1 MKKLVSILLAIVLL
15 LSLSAPAEET
25 VNSGDYTYRLLPD
38 GAAEITEYRGK
49 AKSLD
54 IPSQLDGHT
63 VTSIGESAFVW
74 CNALTSVTIPEG
86 VTTIS
91 DYAFSNCSGL
101 TSVIIPDSVKEIGAN
116 PFEGC
121 EKLTAIK
128 VSPEHEYLAVTDG
141 ALVFKPDMRLLSFP
155 MNKQGEYAI
164 PQGIREIGESAF
176 SGCDGLTSVTIPESV
191 TSIGD
196 SAFYNCIGL
205 TSVTIPE
212 GVTSIGNSAFSSCSG
227 LTSVTIPSSVTS
239 MGNIAFS
246 KCSGLTSVTIPEG
259 VTSIGEGAFAEC
271 ADELTLTVQR
281 DSCAVDYCR
290 ENELNYTYPD
300 SLDWLKD

>member
-1 MKKLVSILLAIVLL
+1 MKKLVSILLALVLL

-164 PQGIREIGESAF
+164 PQGIREIGDRAF
-176 SGCDGLTSVTIPESV
+176 YNCDGLTSVTIPESV

-196 SAFYNCIGL
+196 SAFTHCSSL
-205 TSVTIPE
+205 TSVTIPSS
-212 GVTSIGNSAFSSCSG
+212 VTSIGNGAFSLCSG

-239 MGNIAFS
+239 IGFMAFS
-246 KCSGLTSVTIPEG
+246 HCSGLTSVTIPEG

>member
-1 MKKLVSILLAIVLL
+1 MKKLVSILLALVLL

-164 PQGIREIGESAF
+164 PQGIREIGDRAF
-176 SGCDGLTSVTIPESV
+176 YNCDGLTSVTIPERVTSIGNGAFWDCSGLISVTIPESV
-191 TSIGD
+191 TSIGA
-196 SAFYNCIGL
+196 STFFC
-205 TSVTIPE
+205 
-212 GVTSIGNSAFSSCSG
+212 
-227 LTSVTIPSSVTS
+227 
-239 MGNIAFS
+239 
-246 KCSGLTSVTIPEG
+246 
-259 VTSIGEGAFAEC
+259 
-271 ADELTLTVQR
+271 
-281 DSCAVDYCR
+281 
-290 ENELNYTYPD
+290 
-300 SLDWLKD
+300 